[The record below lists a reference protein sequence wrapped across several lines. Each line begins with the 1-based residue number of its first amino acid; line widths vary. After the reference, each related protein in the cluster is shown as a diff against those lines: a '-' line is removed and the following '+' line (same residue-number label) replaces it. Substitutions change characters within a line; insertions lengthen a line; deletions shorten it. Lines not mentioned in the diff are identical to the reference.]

1 MEIRVKNYMK
11 RPFVIQA
18 YQYRGEKKEET
29 PDWVQVA
36 LVYLNKNFDGG
47 IVSTLEGN
55 MNFHIFDY
63 LVKGIRGEVYVVAK
77 DIFEESY
84 YEV

>member
-1 MEIRVKNYMK
+1 MENRVKNYMK

-18 YQYRGEKKEET
+18 YQYRGEEVRET
-29 PDWVQVA
+29 PEWVQEK
-36 LVYLNKNFDGG
+36 LVYLNKNKDGG

-63 LVKGIRGEVYVVAK
+63 LVKGIRAEVYVVAK